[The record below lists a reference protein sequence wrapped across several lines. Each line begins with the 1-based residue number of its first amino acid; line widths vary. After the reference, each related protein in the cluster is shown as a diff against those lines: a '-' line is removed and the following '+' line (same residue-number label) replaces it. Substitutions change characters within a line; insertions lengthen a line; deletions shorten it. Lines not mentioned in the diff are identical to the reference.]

1 MTTTTPHTPDTRAAD
16 HIVFCARIGAQRIT
30 LTAAQLRDTVASY
43 LARGG
48 HMPTPTDTNGADP
61 NAPFHVITEE
71 WLYGSVPGWVTSADV
86 VQLAIY
92 RHHAMTWIR
101 TYFGPTF
108 PDLEA

>member
-1 MTTTTPHTPDTRAAD
+1 MTTTTPTTSNRATEQ
-16 HIVFCARIGAQRIT
+16 IVFCARIGDQRFT
-30 LTAAQLRDTVASY
+30 LTAGQLRDTVASY

-61 NAPFHVITEE
+61 NGPFHVIGEE
-71 WLYGSVPGWVTSADV
+71 WLYGSVGGWVASADV

-92 RHHAMTWIR
+92 RHQAMTWIR
-101 TYFGPTF
+101 SYFGHTF